1 MDYKNSK
8 EGLTVQR
15 KYADILP
22 LSPPEPSFRHPRMP
36 VDSRAKIFSPFAA
49 LRGYE
54 EEIAEEGRKR
64 TLVPK
69 RILSEEDIGTLSDLL
84 MQVRKGMRVTIRYF
98 RAEGM
103 DTGASADAPM
113 GTYEEVTGTVTRLE
127 PDGRRLRMFD
137 GEEEVEIGFDDLDMV
152 TGDEIV
158 GGGGVFGDWGVRRES
173 LFFKRP

>member
-15 KYADILP
+15 KYADLLP

-103 DTGASADAPM
+103 DAEGMNTGASADAPM

-127 PDGRRLRMFD
+127 PAGRWLRVFD
-137 GEEEVEIGFDDLDMV
+137 GEGEVEIGFDDLDMV

-158 GGGGVFGDWGVRRES
+158 GVEEFLGIGE
-173 LFFKRP
+173 

>member
-1 MDYKNSK
+1 MDDTAMDNMTMDYKNSK
-8 EGLTVQR
+8 EGLTVRR
-15 KYADILP
+15 KYGDLLY

-36 VDSRAKIFSPFAA
+36 VASRAKIFSPFAA

-84 MQVRKGMRVTIRYF
+84 LQVRKGMRVTIRYF
-98 RAEGM
+98 REEDTDTRASAEG
-103 DTGASADAPM
+103 PM

-127 PDGRRLRMFD
+127 PDGRWLRVFD
-137 GEEEVEIGFDDLDMV
+137 GEDEVEIGFDDLDMV
-152 TGDEIV
+152 TGDKILGAKEEK
-158 GGGGVFGDWGVRRES
+158 G
-173 LFFKRP
+173 